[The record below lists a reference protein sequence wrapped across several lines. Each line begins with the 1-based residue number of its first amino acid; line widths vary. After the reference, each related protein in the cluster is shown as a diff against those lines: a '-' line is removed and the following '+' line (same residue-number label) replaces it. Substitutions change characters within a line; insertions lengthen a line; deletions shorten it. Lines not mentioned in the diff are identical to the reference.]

1 MPGVFDDPSAPAVPV
16 AAPPPA
22 RGAGPFRAVDD
33 IPATRRAVFE
43 DVLAAAAALP
53 PVANARHTLRLTDVE
68 YAGPDAVSK
77 AEHKRAVLRGDTLA
91 RRLVGTWRLEAAD
104 GTPVATRRATV
115 ARVPYL
121 TDAGTYVLNGVDYTL
136 AHQLRLR
143 PGVFT
148 RRRDNGEVEAHV
160 NVLPGR
166 GLSHRVLLDPD
177 TGVLRLGVGQ
187 ARLPLVPVLR
197 ALGATEQEM
206 RAAWGNGLWV
216 ANATRD
222 DPTAV
227 DKLYRRLVR
236 RGQHPDREGRAAA
249 VRAALEAMPL
259 DPEVTARTLGR
270 PFAAVSKDQLLATTA
285 RVLAVHGGAAD
296 PDDRD
301 SIAFQH
307 LVGPED
313 LFAER
318 MRHAHRVLRPLLMR
332 ASWRGSLDPLAGGV
346 LTRHLEGAVTKSGL
360 GQSLEEIGPADVLD
374 QVTRV
379 TRLGEG
385 GIPSADSVPDESR
398 SVQPSHF
405 GYVDLLRT
413 PESFS
418 VGVDSRLATG
428 ARKGRDGAVYAPFR
442 DPRTGETHYLTPQ
455 AVADKVVAFPGELA
469 TGRKHVYALHRG
481 RIVPVRRAKVDLVV
495 PDMDGTFNHLSNL
508 VPLKAMTKGQRVMMG
523 ARMTAQA
530 LPLRAAE
537 APLVRTA
544 MPGNPDRSFEEEY
557 GVRMGA
563 VVAAAPG
570 VVTAVTPGGVTVRQ
584 EDGKTKEYELYD
596 NHPLN
601 RKSVSGD
608 TRIVVSLRTGVWEGP
623 ISDYLPST
631 GDRVVSVDPDRRT
644 SAWGTVTGY
653 VRHVN
658 DKRLYRVETRSG
670 RSVVVTE
677 DHSLVCMGP
686 SGRLVPVYPMDCVVG
701 LTRLPVA
708 TVPPDLHQANLP
720 AGWAGWAAGAAAGLY
735 LAEGHCQVVGGLTN
749 IAVQADDRAGEV
761 LSLFRSLGVKAY
773 RNGGN
778 VNFTSHPVRE
788 WLVNTF
794 GRMSGGKFIS
804 GEVLGWPVE
813 FRAGL
818 VAGYMGGDGCL
829 WADRNKAVQVV
840 GVSTSRRLRD
850 GLVDVLGSLGVFA
863 TLFDCPRTYIRKEW
877 NDAYGFRVLSS
888 HLDRLPGGRW
898 FFYADRQA
906 KLESFLKKKYRSSMF
921 DGIPV
926 PACNR
931 KALYA
936 ELRDAG
942 REVTSYI
949 LKTAGMGAVTRDR
962 LVGLGGVYGR
972 WAAGDVMWDPVTA
985 VVPVPHQEWVYD
997 LEVAGC
1003 EMFAVNGGLV
1013 VHNTY
1018 FHNTP
1023 AVRPGDRVAAGGLLA
1038 RSNYTDGGGAA
1049 AVGVNLRTAYLPY
1062 RGYNFEDAVVVSASA
1077 ARDKLESEHMYQH
1090 DVEWDAKVRR
1100 GKRAFV
1106 SLFPADFTRAQ
1117 LDRLDADGVVRP
1129 GQTLEP
1135 GDPVVLVARERDRAL
1150 NQVSRGKDASFSSD
1164 TLTWDHHAPGLVTD
1178 VERTKAGV
1186 VVTVKSYSPVQV
1198 GDKIAG
1204 RFGDKGV
1211 VGAVVPD
1218 DQMPRDAAG
1227 RPFEIV
1233 LNPLGVITRTNPS
1246 QIVEAALGKVARKTG
1261 RPVNVPDFKTDED
1274 MVEYALRELGR
1285 HGLSDTEDVTDP
1297 VSGAKIPGVM
1307 TGDRFYMKLHHMAES
1322 KAQGRAT
1329 GGYTNEDVPAKGGPS
1344 GSKRVSLMDLNALLS
1359 HGATESARD
1368 AKVVRGQKNLDLWAA
1383 FMQGKGMPEPQVPF
1397 VWRKFLAQLRAAG
1410 VHPVPAGRRLRLTA
1424 LTDAD
1429 VTALAGDRRLTTA
1442 DTVDWKAGLKPL
1454 PGGLFDPT
1462 LTGGHGG
1469 TRWAAI
1475 ALHEPMPNPV
1485 MEEPVRRIL
1494 GLTRKGLEEVLAG
1507 RQELGGATGPA
1518 AVAAALGRVDL
1529 DRAVAAAS
1537 AQVRTARGG
1546 ARDAAVVRLRYLKD
1560 CRRLGLHP
1568 RDWVLSAAPVLP
1580 PAFRPVSVMAKS
1592 GLPMAAD
1599 ANYLYKDLFEANENL
1614 KHMAGAVDDVGA
1626 ERLAVYN
1633 ALKAVVGLGDPVNP
1647 KHQETGVKGV
1657 LKNVF
1662 GTSPKF
1668 GVVQRKLLGST
1679 VDLVGRAVISPDP
1692 DLDMDEVAIPEGSAW
1707 EVYRPFVVRRL
1718 ARAGVSPLEAARQTR
1733 DKTDR
1738 ARTALLAEMGERP
1751 VVITRAPVLHR
1762 YGVMAFWPRLTAGNT
1777 MQVSPLIVKGFN
1789 ADFDGDTM
1797 NFHVPASDGAVKDA
1811 VEKMLP
1817 SKNLL
1822 AVRNFRVHQVPANE
1836 FAGGLFHATS
1846 ATDAAR
1852 PEQVFRTMA
1861 DLKEAF
1867 HDGRVN
1873 ADTRVVVLED

>member
-544 MPGNPDRSFEEEY
+544 LPGNPDRSFEEEY

-601 RKSVSGD
+601 RK
-608 TRIVVSLRTGVWEGP
+608 
-623 ISDYLPST
+623 
-631 GDRVVSVDPDRRT
+631 
-644 SAWGTVTGY
+644 
-653 VRHVN
+653 
-658 DKRLYRVETRSG
+658 
-670 RSVVVTE
+670 
-677 DHSLVCMGP
+677 
-686 SGRLVPVYPMDCVVG
+686 
-701 LTRLPVA
+701 
-708 TVPPDLHQANLP
+708 
-720 AGWAGWAAGAAAGLY
+720 
-735 LAEGHCQVVGGLTN
+735 
-749 IAVQADDRAGEV
+749 
-761 LSLFRSLGVKAY
+761 
-773 RNGGN
+773 
-778 VNFTSHPVRE
+778 
-788 WLVNTF
+788 
-794 GRMSGGKFIS
+794 
-804 GEVLGWPVE
+804 
-813 FRAGL
+813 
-818 VAGYMGGDGCL
+818 
-829 WADRNKAVQVV
+829 
-840 GVSTSRRLRD
+840 
-850 GLVDVLGSLGVFA
+850 
-863 TLFDCPRTYIRKEW
+863 TY
-877 NDAYGFRVLSS
+877 Y
-888 HLDRLPGGRW
+888 
-898 FFYADRQA
+898 
-906 KLESFLKKKYRSSMF
+906 
-921 DGIPV
+921 
-926 PACNR
+926 
-931 KALYA
+931 
-936 ELRDAG
+936 
-942 REVTSYI
+942 
-949 LKTAGMGAVTRDR
+949 
-962 LVGLGGVYGR
+962 
-972 WAAGDVMWDPVTA
+972 
-985 VVPVPHQEWVYD
+985 
-997 LEVAGC
+997 
-1003 EMFAVNGGLV
+1003 
-1013 VHNTY
+1013 
-1018 FHNTP
+1018 HNTP

-1186 VVTVKSYSPVQV
+1186 VVTVKSYSPVKV

-1359 HGATESARD
+1359 HGATESVRD

-1852 PEQVFRTMA
+1852 PEQVFRTLA